1 MSDQNNDQN
10 QIRTSDEEKN
20 KTKKNQRKN
29 QLTGNQQSQPKHKK
43 IKDAEKKMKD
53 YNGKAYESFSC
64 YKLCHKIFLEDIKTI
79 DADNINSNKEFEL
92 EEIIKEIITRG
103 YNLEY
108 KDINEFGKIQNQ
120 LYNEYTKLKKVNKK
134 LSEIL
139 KLSKKAKNKSGES
152 SSEFE
157 SEKSEKSEKNEKN
170 DQVNTIKKMEFD
182 LVLKDINGK
191 YINNYLKKIKDDNY
205 QYINSF
211 KIENTQN
218 YNLCF
223 EITFSSKDVLSKKIP
238 QVLKYAVFLNFLYNT
253 NDILKSLAKQKNKVL
268 NENKQL
274 ESLKNFFNDKFKFID
289 LTKKTLLFIV
299 SNGDK
304 KDFED
309 MIKSL
314 ENPKDILLLD
324 DLNKECSKKYN
335 LYLNYSPFDPE
346 KLKDEII
353 NSINKK
359 EEDNKNQIE
368 EENISKT
375 NSKEFKKILD
385 KIGEL
390 EEDNKRIREDNKKI
404 SEDYNKISED
414 YNNIKRD
421 NKEKDNTIKQ
431 MKEKM
436 NQLEQELKTIKK
448 EKKGNEENIKKSEEK
463 KDDEKKENED

>member
-53 YNGKAYESFSC
+53 YNGKASESFSC
-64 YKLCHKIFLEDIKTI
+64 YKLCHKIFLEDIETI

-92 EEIIKEIITRG
+92 DEIIKEIITRG

-157 SEKSEKSEKNEKN
+157 SEKSEKNEKNEKN
-170 DQVNTIKKMEFD
+170 AQANTIKKMEFD

-211 KIENTQN
+211 KIENTQK

-253 NDILKSLAKQKNKVL
+253 NDILITLSEQKNKVL

-335 LYLNYSPFDPE
+335 LYLNYSSFDPE

-353 NSINKK
+353 NSINKI
-359 EEDNKNQIE
+359 EEDNKNQIKE
-368 EENISKT
+368 EDIS
-375 NSKEFKKILD
+375 EKKPEEYKNILD
-385 KIGEL
+385 KIGQL
-390 EEDNKRIREDNKKI
+390 Q
-404 SEDYNKISED
+404 ED

>member
-1 MSDQNNDQN
+1 
-10 QIRTSDEEKN
+10 
-20 KTKKNQRKN
+20 
-29 QLTGNQQSQPKHKK
+29 
-43 IKDAEKKMKD
+43 MKD

-92 EEIIKEIITRG
+92 DEIIKEIITRG

-108 KDINEFGKIQNQ
+108 KDINEFGKLQNQ

-211 KIENTQN
+211 KIENTQK

-238 QVLKYAVFLNFLYNT
+238 QVLKYVVFLNFLYNT
-253 NDILKSLAKQKNKVL
+253 NDILITLSEQKNKVL

-274 ESLKNFFNDKFKFID
+274 ESLKNFFNDKFRFID

-314 ENPKDILLLD
+314 KNPKDILLLD

-353 NSINKK
+353 NSIKKK

-390 EEDNKRIREDNKKI
+390 EEDNKRIREDNKKMR
-404 SEDYNKISED
+404 ED

-431 MKEKM
+431 MQEKM

-463 KDDEKKENED
+463 KDDEKKENGE

>member
-43 IKDAEKKMKD
+43 IKDAEKKKKKMKD

-92 EEIIKEIITRG
+92 DEIIKEIITRG

-157 SEKSEKSEKNEKN
+157 SEKSEKNEKN

-314 ENPKDILLLD
+314 KNPKDILLLD

-346 KLKDEII
+346 KLKEEII

-390 EEDNKRIREDNKKI
+390 EEDNKRIREDNKKMR
-404 SEDYNKISED
+404 ED

-431 MKEKM
+431 MQEKM

-463 KDDEKKENED
+463 KDDEKKENGE

>member
-92 EEIIKEIITRG
+92 DEIIKEIITRG

-170 DQVNTIKKMEFD
+170 EKNEQVNTIKKMEFD

-211 KIENTQN
+211 KIENTQK

-253 NDILKSLAKQKNKVL
+253 NDILITLSEQKNKVL

-314 ENPKDILLLD
+314 KNPKDILLLD

-335 LYLNYSPFDPE
+335 LYLNYSSFDPE

-353 NSINKK
+353 NSINKI
-359 EEDNKNQIE
+359 EEDNKNQIKE
-368 EENISKT
+368 EDIS
-375 NSKEFKKILD
+375 EKKPEEYKNILD
-385 KIGEL
+385 KIGQL
-390 EEDNKRIREDNKKI
+390 Q
-404 SEDYNKISED
+404 ED

>member
-20 KTKKNQRKN
+20 KTKKNQRKD

-92 EEIIKEIITRG
+92 DEIIKEIITRG

-157 SEKSEKSEKNEKN
+157 SEKSEKNEKNEKN

-211 KIENTQN
+211 KIENTQK

-253 NDILKSLAKQKNKVL
+253 NDILKTLSEQKNEVL

-314 ENPKDILLLD
+314 KNPKDILLLD

-353 NSINKK
+353 NSINKI
-359 EEDNKNQIE
+359 EEDNKNQIKE
-368 EENISKT
+368 EDIS
-375 NSKEFKKILD
+375 EKKPEEYKNILD
-385 KIGEL
+385 KIGQL
-390 EEDNKRIREDNKKI
+390 QEDNKKMR
-404 SEDYNKISED
+404 ED

-431 MKEKM
+431 MQEKM

-463 KDDEKKENED
+463 KDDEKKENGE

>member
-1 MSDQNNDQN
+1 MSDQNKDQN

-20 KTKKNQRKN
+20 KTKKNQRKD

-157 SEKSEKSEKNEKN
+157 SEKSEKNEKNEKN
-170 DQVNTIKKMEFD
+170 DQANTIKKMEFD

-211 KIENTQN
+211 KIENTQK

-253 NDILKSLAKQKNKVL
+253 NDILITLSEQKNKVL

-314 ENPKDILLLD
+314 KNPKDILLLD

-335 LYLNYSPFDPE
+335 LYLNYSSFDPE

-353 NSINKK
+353 NSINKI
-359 EEDNKNQIE
+359 EEDNKNQIKE
-368 EENISKT
+368 EDIS
-375 NSKEFKKILD
+375 EKKPEEYKNILD
-385 KIGEL
+385 KIGQL
-390 EEDNKRIREDNKKI
+390 QEDNKKI
-404 SEDYNKISED
+404 RED

-431 MKEKM
+431 MQEKM

-463 KDDEKKENED
+463 KDDEKKENGE

>member
-64 YKLCHKIFLEDIKTI
+64 YKLCHKIFLEDLKTI

-92 EEIIKEIITRG
+92 DEIIKEIITRG

-108 KDINEFGKIQNQ
+108 KDINEFGQIENQ

-157 SEKSEKSEKNEKN
+157 SEGSGGSEKNEKN
-170 DQVNTIKKMEFD
+170 EKNERVNTIKKMEFD

-191 YINNYLKKIKDDNY
+191 YINNYL
-205 QYINSF
+205 
-211 KIENTQN
+211 
-218 YNLCF
+218 F

-253 NDILKSLAKQKNKVL
+253 NDILITLSEQKNKVL

-335 LYLNYSPFDPE
+335 LYLNYSSFDPE

-353 NSINKK
+353 NSINKI
-359 EEDNKNQIE
+359 EEDNKNQIKE
-368 EENISKT
+368 EDIS
-375 NSKEFKKILD
+375 EKKPEEYKNILD
-385 KIGEL
+385 KIGQL
-390 EEDNKRIREDNKKI
+390 Q
-404 SEDYNKISED
+404 ED

>member
-92 EEIIKEIITRG
+92 DEIIKEIITRG

-108 KDINEFGKIQNQ
+108 KDINEFGKLQNQ

-157 SEKSEKSEKNEKN
+157 SEKK

-253 NDILKSLAKQKNKVL
+253 NDILKSLAKQKNQVL

-314 ENPKDILLLD
+314 KNPKDILLLD

-353 NSINKK
+353 NSINKI
-359 EEDNKNQIE
+359 EEDNKNQIKE
-368 EENISKT
+368 EDIS
-375 NSKEFKKILD
+375 EKKPEEYKNILD
-385 KIGEL
+385 KIGQL
-390 EEDNKRIREDNKKI
+390 QEDNKKI
-404 SEDYNKISED
+404 RED

-431 MKEKM
+431 MQEKM

-463 KDDEKKENED
+463 KDDGKKENGE

>member
-1 MSDQNNDQN
+1 
-10 QIRTSDEEKN
+10 
-20 KTKKNQRKN
+20 
-29 QLTGNQQSQPKHKK
+29 
-43 IKDAEKKMKD
+43 MKD

-79 DADNINSNKEFEL
+79 GADNINSNKEFEL
-92 EEIIKEIITRG
+92 DEIIKEIITRG

-108 KDINEFGKIQNQ
+108 KDINEFGKLQNQ

-157 SEKSEKSEKNEKN
+157 SEKSEKNEKN
-170 DQVNTIKKMEFD
+170 DQANTIKKMEFD

-191 YINNYLKKIKDDNY
+191 YINNYLEKIKDDNY

-211 KIENTQN
+211 KIENTQK

-253 NDILKSLAKQKNKVL
+253 NDILITLSEQKNKVL

-335 LYLNYSPFDPE
+335 LYLNYSSFDPE

-353 NSINKK
+353 NSINKI
-359 EEDNKNQIE
+359 EEDNKNQIKE
-368 EENISKT
+368 EDIS
-375 NSKEFKKILD
+375 EKKPEEYKNILD
-385 KIGEL
+385 KIGQL
-390 EEDNKRIREDNKKI
+390 QEDNKKMR
-404 SEDYNKISED
+404 ED

-431 MKEKM
+431 MQEKM

-463 KDDEKKENED
+463 KDDEKKENGE

>member
-1 MSDQNNDQN
+1 
-10 QIRTSDEEKN
+10 
-20 KTKKNQRKN
+20 
-29 QLTGNQQSQPKHKK
+29 
-43 IKDAEKKMKD
+43 MKD

-92 EEIIKEIITRG
+92 DEIIKEIITRG

-157 SEKSEKSEKNEKN
+157 SEKSEKNEKNEKS

-211 KIENTQN
+211 KIENTQK

-253 NDILKSLAKQKNKVL
+253 NDILKTLSEQKNKVL

-314 ENPKDILLLD
+314 KNPKDILLLD

-353 NSINKK
+353 NSINKI
-359 EEDNKNQIE
+359 EEDNKNQIKE
-368 EENISKT
+368 EDIS
-375 NSKEFKKILD
+375 EKKPEEYKNILD
-385 KIGEL
+385 KIGQL
-390 EEDNKRIREDNKKI
+390 QEDNKKMR
-404 SEDYNKISED
+404 ED

-431 MKEKM
+431 MQEKM

-448 EKKGNEENIKKSEEK
+448 EKKDNEENIKKSEEK
-463 KDDEKKENED
+463 KDDEKKENGE

>member
-1 MSDQNNDQN
+1 
-10 QIRTSDEEKN
+10 
-20 KTKKNQRKN
+20 
-29 QLTGNQQSQPKHKK
+29 
-43 IKDAEKKMKD
+43 MKD

-79 DADNINSNKEFEL
+79 GADNINSNKEFEL
-92 EEIIKEIITRG
+92 DEIIKEIITRG

-108 KDINEFGKIQNQ
+108 KDINEFGKLQNQ

-157 SEKSEKSEKNEKN
+157 SEKSEKNEKN
-170 DQVNTIKKMEFD
+170 DQANTIKKMEFD
-182 LVLKDINGK
+182 LLLKNNNGK

-211 KIENTQN
+211 KIENTQK

-238 QVLKYAVFLNFLYNT
+238 QVLKYAVFLNFLYNIY
-253 NDILKSLAKQKNKVL
+253 DILKTLSEQKNKVL

-335 LYLNYSPFDPE
+335 LYLNYSSFDPE

-353 NSINKK
+353 NSINKI
-359 EEDNKNQIE
+359 EEDNKNQIKE
-368 EENISKT
+368 EDIS
-375 NSKEFKKILD
+375 EKKPEEYKNILD
-385 KIGEL
+385 KIGQL
-390 EEDNKRIREDNKKI
+390 QEDNKKMR
-404 SEDYNKISED
+404 ED

-431 MKEKM
+431 MQEKM

-463 KDDEKKENED
+463 KDDEKKENGE

>member
-92 EEIIKEIITRG
+92 DEIIKEIITRG

-139 KLSKKAKNKSGES
+139 KISKKAKYKTGES
-152 SSEFE
+152 TSEFE

-170 DQVNTIKKMEFD
+170 EKNEQVNTIKKMEFD

-211 KIENTQN
+211 KIENTQK

-253 NDILKSLAKQKNKVL
+253 NDILITLSEQKNKVL

-314 ENPKDILLLD
+314 KNPKDILLLD

-335 LYLNYSPFDPE
+335 LYLNYSSFDPE

-353 NSINKK
+353 NSINKI
-359 EEDNKNQIE
+359 EEDNKNQIKE
-368 EENISKT
+368 EDIS
-375 NSKEFKKILD
+375 EKKPEEYKNILD
-385 KIGEL
+385 KIGQL
-390 EEDNKRIREDNKKI
+390 Q
-404 SEDYNKISED
+404 ED

-463 KDDEKKENED
+463 KDDEKKENGE

>member
-1 MSDQNNDQN
+1 
-10 QIRTSDEEKN
+10 
-20 KTKKNQRKN
+20 
-29 QLTGNQQSQPKHKK
+29 
-43 IKDAEKKMKD
+43 MKD

-92 EEIIKEIITRG
+92 DEIIKEIITRG

-139 KLSKKAKNKSGES
+139 KLSKKAKTKSGES

-157 SEKSEKSEKNEKN
+157 SEKSEKNEKNEKN

-211 KIENTQN
+211 KIENTQK

-253 NDILKSLAKQKNKVL
+253 NDILITLSEQKNKVL

-314 ENPKDILLLD
+314 KNPKDILLLD

-335 LYLNYSPFDPE
+335 LYLNYSSFDPE

-353 NSINKK
+353 NSINKI
-359 EEDNKNQIE
+359 EEDNKNQIKE
-368 EENISKT
+368 EDIS
-375 NSKEFKKILD
+375 EKKPEEYKNILD
-385 KIGEL
+385 KIGQL
-390 EEDNKRIREDNKKI
+390 Q
-404 SEDYNKISED
+404 ED

>member
-1 MSDQNNDQN
+1 
-10 QIRTSDEEKN
+10 
-20 KTKKNQRKN
+20 
-29 QLTGNQQSQPKHKK
+29 
-43 IKDAEKKMKD
+43 MKD

-92 EEIIKEIITRG
+92 DEIIKEIITRG

-139 KLSKKAKNKSGES
+139 KLSKKAKTKSGES

-157 SEKSEKSEKNEKN
+157 SEKNEKNE
-170 DQVNTIKKMEFD
+170 QINTIKKMEFD

-211 KIENTQN
+211 KIENTQK

-253 NDILKSLAKQKNKVL
+253 NDILITLSEQKNKVL

-314 ENPKDILLLD
+314 KNPKDILLLD

-404 SEDYNKISED
+404 SEDYN
-414 YNNIKRD
+414 NIKRD

>member
-92 EEIIKEIITRG
+92 DEIIKEIITRG

-157 SEKSEKSEKNEKN
+157 SEKSEKNEKNEKN
-170 DQVNTIKKMEFD
+170 DQANTIKKMEFD

-211 KIENTQN
+211 KIENTQK

-253 NDILKSLAKQKNKVL
+253 NDILITLSEQKNKVL

-353 NSINKK
+353 NSINKI
-359 EEDNKNQIE
+359 EEDNKNQIKE
-368 EENISKT
+368 EDIS
-375 NSKEFKKILD
+375 EKKPEEYKNILD
-385 KIGEL
+385 KIGQL
-390 EEDNKRIREDNKKI
+390 Q
-404 SEDYNKISED
+404 ED

>member
-1 MSDQNNDQN
+1 M
-10 QIRTSDEEKN
+10 
-20 KTKKNQRKN
+20 
-29 QLTGNQQSQPKHKK
+29 
-43 IKDAEKKMKD
+43 
-53 YNGKAYESFSC
+53 
-64 YKLCHKIFLEDIKTI
+64 
-79 DADNINSNKEFEL
+79 
-92 EEIIKEIITRG
+92 
-103 YNLEY
+103 
-108 KDINEFGKIQNQ
+108 NEFDKIQNKIHD
-120 LYNEYTKLKKVNKK
+120 EYLKLKDLNKK
-134 LSEIL
+134 LS
-139 KLSKKAKNKSGES
+139 NKYYKDSES
-152 SSEFE
+152 SSSSEYE
-157 SEKSEKSEKNEKN
+157 SEKK
-170 DQVNTIKKMEFD
+170 DQMKTNKKLEFD
-182 LVLKDINGK
+182 LVLKAIKGK
-191 YINNYLKKIKDDNY
+191 YINNYLEKIKDDNY

-211 KIENTQN
+211 KIENTQK

-223 EITFSSKDVLSKKIP
+223 EITFSSKDVLSIKIP

-253 NDILKSLAKQKNKVL
+253 NDILITLSEQKNKVL

-314 ENPKDILLLD
+314 ENPKDILLLN

-390 EEDNKRIREDNKKI
+390 EEDNKRIREDNKKMR
-404 SEDYNKISED
+404 EDNKKISED

-431 MKEKM
+431 MQEKM

>member
-92 EEIIKEIITRG
+92 DEIIKEIITRG

-157 SEKSEKSEKNEKN
+157 SEKSEKNEKNEKN
-170 DQVNTIKKMEFD
+170 AQANTIKKMEFD

-211 KIENTQN
+211 KIENTQK

-253 NDILKSLAKQKNKVL
+253 NDILITLSEQKNKVL

-335 LYLNYSPFDPE
+335 LYLNYSSFDPE

-353 NSINKK
+353 NSINKI
-359 EEDNKNQIE
+359 EEDNKNQIKE
-368 EENISKT
+368 EDIS
-375 NSKEFKKILD
+375 EKKPEEYKNILD
-385 KIGEL
+385 KIGQL
-390 EEDNKRIREDNKKI
+390 Q
-404 SEDYNKISED
+404 ED

>member
-92 EEIIKEIITRG
+92 DEIIKEIITRG

-108 KDINEFGKIQNQ
+108 KDINEFGKLQNQ

-253 NDILKSLAKQKNKVL
+253 NDILKSLAKQKNQVL

-314 ENPKDILLLD
+314 KNPKDILLLD

-353 NSINKK
+353 NSINKI
-359 EEDNKNQIE
+359 EEDNKNQIKE
-368 EENISKT
+368 EDIS
-375 NSKEFKKILD
+375 EKKPEEYKNILD
-385 KIGEL
+385 KIGQL
-390 EEDNKRIREDNKKI
+390 QEDNKKMR
-404 SEDYNKISED
+404 ED

-421 NKEKDNTIKQ
+421 NKEKDNKIKQ
-431 MKEKM
+431 MQEKM

-463 KDDEKKENED
+463 KDDEKKENGE

>member
-92 EEIIKEIITRG
+92 DEIIKEIITRG

-170 DQVNTIKKMEFD
+170 EKNEQVNTIKKMEFD

-211 KIENTQN
+211 KIENTQK

-253 NDILKSLAKQKNKVL
+253 NDILITLSEQKNKVL

-314 ENPKDILLLD
+314 KNPKDILLLD

-335 LYLNYSPFDPE
+335 LYLNYSSFDPE

-353 NSINKK
+353 NSINKI
-359 EEDNKNQIE
+359 EEDNKNQIKE
-368 EENISKT
+368 EDIS
-375 NSKEFKKILD
+375 EKKPEEYKNILD
-385 KIGEL
+385 KIGQL
-390 EEDNKRIREDNKKI
+390 Q
-404 SEDYNKISED
+404 ED

-463 KDDEKKENED
+463 KDDEKKENGE

>member
-1 MSDQNNDQN
+1 
-10 QIRTSDEEKN
+10 
-20 KTKKNQRKN
+20 
-29 QLTGNQQSQPKHKK
+29 
-43 IKDAEKKMKD
+43 
-53 YNGKAYESFSC
+53 
-64 YKLCHKIFLEDIKTI
+64 
-79 DADNINSNKEFEL
+79 
-92 EEIIKEIITRG
+92 
-103 YNLEY
+103 
-108 KDINEFGKIQNQ
+108 
-120 LYNEYTKLKKVNKK
+120 
-134 LSEIL
+134 
-139 KLSKKAKNKSGES
+139 
-152 SSEFE
+152 
-157 SEKSEKSEKNEKN
+157 
-170 DQVNTIKKMEFD
+170 MEFD

-253 NDILKSLAKQKNKVL
+253 NDILKSLAKQKNQVL

-390 EEDNKRIREDNKKI
+390 EEDNKRIREDNKKMR
-404 SEDYNKISED
+404 ED

>member
-1 MSDQNNDQN
+1 
-10 QIRTSDEEKN
+10 
-20 KTKKNQRKN
+20 
-29 QLTGNQQSQPKHKK
+29 
-43 IKDAEKKMKD
+43 
-53 YNGKAYESFSC
+53 
-64 YKLCHKIFLEDIKTI
+64 
-79 DADNINSNKEFEL
+79 
-92 EEIIKEIITRG
+92 
-103 YNLEY
+103 
-108 KDINEFGKIQNQ
+108 
-120 LYNEYTKLKKVNKK
+120 
-134 LSEIL
+134 
-139 KLSKKAKNKSGES
+139 
-152 SSEFE
+152 
-157 SEKSEKSEKNEKN
+157 
-170 DQVNTIKKMEFD
+170 
-182 LVLKDINGK
+182 
-191 YINNYLKKIKDDNY
+191 
-205 QYINSF
+205 
-211 KIENTQN
+211 
-218 YNLCF
+218 
-223 EITFSSKDVLSKKIP
+223 
-238 QVLKYAVFLNFLYNT
+238 
-253 NDILKSLAKQKNKVL
+253 
-268 NENKQL
+268 
-274 ESLKNFFNDKFKFID
+274 
-289 LTKKTLLFIV
+289 
-299 SNGDK
+299 
-304 KDFED
+304 

-375 NSKEFKKILD
+375 NSKEFNKILD

>member
-92 EEIIKEIITRG
+92 DEIIKEIITRG

-253 NDILKSLAKQKNKVL
+253 NDILKSLAKQKNQVL

-314 ENPKDILLLD
+314 KNPKDILLLD

-353 NSINKK
+353 NSINKI
-359 EEDNKNQIE
+359 EEDNKNQIKE
-368 EENISKT
+368 EDIS
-375 NSKEFKKILD
+375 EKKPEEYKNILD
-385 KIGEL
+385 KIGQL
-390 EEDNKRIREDNKKI
+390 QEDNKKI
-404 SEDYNKISED
+404 RED

-431 MKEKM
+431 MQEKM

-463 KDDEKKENED
+463 KDDEKKENGE

>member
-92 EEIIKEIITRG
+92 DEIIKEIITRG

-170 DQVNTIKKMEFD
+170 EKNEQINTIKKMEFD

-191 YINNYLKKIKDDNY
+191 YINNYLEKIKDDNY

-211 KIENTQN
+211 KIENTQK

-253 NDILKSLAKQKNKVL
+253 NDILKSLAKQKNQVL

-314 ENPKDILLLD
+314 KNPKDILLLD

-335 LYLNYSPFDPE
+335 LYLNYSSFDPE

-353 NSINKK
+353 NSINKI
-359 EEDNKNQIE
+359 EEDNKNQIKE
-368 EENISKT
+368 EDIS
-375 NSKEFKKILD
+375 EKKPEEYKNILD
-385 KIGEL
+385 KIGQL
-390 EEDNKRIREDNKKI
+390 Q
-404 SEDYNKISED
+404 ED

-463 KDDEKKENED
+463 KDDEKKENGE

>member
-1 MSDQNNDQN
+1 
-10 QIRTSDEEKN
+10 
-20 KTKKNQRKN
+20 
-29 QLTGNQQSQPKHKK
+29 
-43 IKDAEKKMKD
+43 MKD

-92 EEIIKEIITRG
+92 DEIIKEIITRG

-157 SEKSEKSEKNEKN
+157 SEKSEKNEKNEKN
-170 DQVNTIKKMEFD
+170 DQANTIKKMEFD

-211 KIENTQN
+211 KIENTQK

-238 QVLKYAVFLNFLYNT
+238 QVLKYVVFLNFLYNT
-253 NDILKSLAKQKNKVL
+253 NDILITLSEQKNKVL

-314 ENPKDILLLD
+314 KNPKDILLLD

-346 KLKDEII
+346 KLKEEII
-353 NSINKK
+353 NSINKI
-359 EEDNKNQIE
+359 EEDNKNQIKE
-368 EENISKT
+368 EDIS
-375 NSKEFKKILD
+375 EKKPEEYKNILD
-385 KIGEL
+385 KIGQL
-390 EEDNKRIREDNKKI
+390 Q
-404 SEDYNKISED
+404 ED

-431 MKEKM
+431 MQEKM

-448 EKKGNEENIKKSEEK
+448 EKK
-463 KDDEKKENED
+463 

>member
-43 IKDAEKKMKD
+43 IKDAEKKKKMKD
-53 YNGKAYESFSC
+53 YNGKAYESFSY

-92 EEIIKEIITRG
+92 DEIIKEIITRG

-157 SEKSEKSEKNEKN
+157 SEKSEKNEKN
-170 DQVNTIKKMEFD
+170 DQANTIKKMEFD

-211 KIENTQN
+211 KIENTQK

-253 NDILKSLAKQKNKVL
+253 NDILKTLSEQKNKVL
-268 NENKQL
+268 NENKQFK
-274 ESLKNFFNDKFKFID
+274 SLKNFFNDKFKFID
-289 LTKKTLLFIV
+289 LTKKTLIFIV

-314 ENPKDILLLD
+314 KNPKDILLLD

-346 KLKDEII
+346 KLKEEII
-353 NSINKK
+353 NSINKI
-359 EEDNKNQIE
+359 EEDNKNQIKE
-368 EENISKT
+368 EDIS
-375 NSKEFKKILD
+375 EKKPEEYKNILD
-385 KIGEL
+385 KIGQL
-390 EEDNKRIREDNKKI
+390 QEDNKKMR
-404 SEDYNKISED
+404 ED

-431 MKEKM
+431 MQEKM

-463 KDDEKKENED
+463 KDDEKKENGE